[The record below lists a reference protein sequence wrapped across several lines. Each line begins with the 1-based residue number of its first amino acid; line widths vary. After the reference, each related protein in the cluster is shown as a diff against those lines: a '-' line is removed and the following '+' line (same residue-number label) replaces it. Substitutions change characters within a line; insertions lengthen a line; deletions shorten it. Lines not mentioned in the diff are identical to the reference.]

1 MAAADLALGRTVSV
15 SPVPDEIIW
24 FLLGKEFGWSPREI
38 KMNDAKDM
46 RAITHIL
53 STYNRV
59 KNQATERQNS
69 KNKAAANRR

>member
-1 MAAADLALGRTVSV
+1 MAAADFALGRAISI

-38 KMNDAKDM
+38 KANNAKDI
-46 RAITHIL
+46 RAMTHIL

-59 KNQATERQNS
+59 QNQIAER
-69 KNKAAANRR
+69 NRKKSHN